1 MIDLEK
7 FKEAESERNIEK
19 MKTIGA
25 PKLMKK
31 YGINDM
37 GQAYRMF
44 GGHTGAVFG
53 AMIQAQMHAES
64 VGLQIGMK
72 NKDTLEKHLD
82 AVEKTLA
89 TYKSMPSQE
98 EWKLMSDKE
107 RQVKSLSGQKPLSTT
122 DIANINDMMARK
134 KKLQTI
140 LYGSPLPDFSVA
152 PKAPVNLDS
161 LPSKGATASSGP
173 GYKLD
178 MSWAN
183 PGNYEMASWK
193 DIMNELKPNW
203 PTVKQ
208 GNPTDVV
215 DLLTRGGGL

>member
-31 YGINDM
+31 YGISDM

-44 GGHTGAVFG
+44 GGHTGTVFS
-53 AMIQAQMHAES
+53 AMIQAQMHSES
-64 VGLQIGMK
+64 VGLQIGMR
-72 NKDTLEKHLD
+72 NKETLEKHLD

-89 TYKSMPSQE
+89 SYKSMPSQE
-98 EWKLMSDKE
+98 EWKLMSEKE
-107 RQVKSLSGQKPLSTT
+107 RQTRSLSGQKPLTTT
-122 DIANINDMMARK
+122 DIANINEMMARK

-140 LYGSPLPDFSVA
+140 IYGSPLPDFSAV
-152 PKAPVNLDS
+152 PKAPVSLDS
-161 LPSKGATASSGP
+161 LPSKPGASAGGP

-178 MSWAN
+178 LSALN
-183 PGNYEMASWK
+183 PGNYEFAGWN
-193 DIMNELKPNW
+193 DIANELKPNW
-203 PTVKQ
+203 PTAKQ
-208 GNPTDVV
+208 GNPPDIVE
-215 DLLTRGGGL
+215 LLSRGGGL